1 MRSSRPSSCWPLPS
15 MPAGER
21 ARAVEVLDEALA
33 LAEPGGF
40 IRIFVDEGA
49 PMARLL
55 YEALSRGVHPDYVR
69 HLLAAFPA
77 IWTGAGCP
85 LEGGGRRDRSGRTPQ
100 LAGARGSR
108 PHRRWAD
115 QSADRSQA
123 VRLPAHGEVARPQH
137 LRQARCEQ
145 PHAGNRQ
152 GTSLGTPARGSS
164 PRRLS
169 RTPRPGVDRPDG
181 PPDRPRPP
189 SRTPAN
195 SPPESLLG
203 GMTLIPSRGH
213 AACADQRQGL
223 SRTGRPEP
231 GVSETHQGEQP

>member
-1 MRSSRPSSCWPLPS
+1 MAS
-15 MPAGER
+15 R
-21 ARAVEVLDEALA
+21 ARAVELLDEALT

-55 YEALSRGVHPDYVR
+55 YEALFSRGPSR
-69 HLLAAFPA
+69 LRSTPA
-77 IWTGAGCP
+77 GGVPRIWTGAGCP

-145 PHAGNRQ
+145 PHAGSRQ

-181 PPDRPRPP
+181 PPDRPR
-189 SRTPAN
+189 SALQDAR
-195 SPPESLLG
+195 ESVPRNRSL
-203 GMTLIPSRGH
+203 
-213 AACADQRQGL
+213 
-223 SRTGRPEP
+223 E
-231 GVSETHQGEQP
+231 V